1 LLSFTAFNGTIMNK
15 IAKIITELR
24 KQKDW
29 SQSDLARESNVS
41 REIIG
46 KYERGE
52 AVPSIE
58 FAKRIAD
65 ALGVSLDYLVGEG
78 INASFD
84 KKTLQRIQDIEKL
97 DPDTKDKLYFL
108 IDNVIQNTKAKK
120 ALNS

>member
-1 LLSFTAFNGTIMNK
+1 MKN

-24 KQKDW
+24 EEKGWPQT
-29 SQSDLARESNVS
+29 DLAKESNVS

-52 AVPSIE
+52 AVPSID

-78 INASFD
+78 VNASFD
-84 KKTLQRIQDIEKL
+84 KKTLTRLQEIENLQDKDREHVLALL
-97 DPDTKDKLYFL
+97 DAFL
-108 IDNVIQNTKAKK
+108 RDVRTKK
-120 ALNS
+120 AYA